1 MNYEETLQVL
11 VNLHNNIMNKYGFCK
26 NTAALE
32 KAISLLQFINQN
44 NIK

>member
-11 VNLHNNIMNKYGFCK
+11 VNLRNNIMNKYGFGR
-26 NTAALE
+26 NTVALE